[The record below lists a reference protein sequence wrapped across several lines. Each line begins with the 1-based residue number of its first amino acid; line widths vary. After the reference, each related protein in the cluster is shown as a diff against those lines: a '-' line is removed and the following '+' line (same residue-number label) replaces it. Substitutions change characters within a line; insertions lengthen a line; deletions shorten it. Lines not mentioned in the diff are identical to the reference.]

1 MTDLDKDIER
11 LQDDVKELQKQAA
24 AADVVI
30 ERLDYTLDK
39 ITELSTQVQNML
51 VVHEHRF
58 EDQEKQHETISR
70 QMDQRF
76 EAQDKEMNI
85 LHKRISSL
93 QDSLDGRLRKIEI
106 WQWLIVGGASVVGF
120 LLSRIFDVDFLK

>member
-1 MTDLDKDIER
+1 MTDLDRDVER

-24 AADVVI
+24 AADSVI

-39 ITELSTQVQNML
+39 ITELSSQVQNML

-58 EDQEKQHETISR
+58 EDQEKQHETLSR
-70 QMDQRF
+70 QMDQRA
-76 EAQDKEMNI
+76 ESADKEMNI

-93 QDSLDGRLRKIEI
+93 EEKLDGRLRKIEI

-120 LLSRIFDVDFLK
+120 LLSRFFDVDFLK